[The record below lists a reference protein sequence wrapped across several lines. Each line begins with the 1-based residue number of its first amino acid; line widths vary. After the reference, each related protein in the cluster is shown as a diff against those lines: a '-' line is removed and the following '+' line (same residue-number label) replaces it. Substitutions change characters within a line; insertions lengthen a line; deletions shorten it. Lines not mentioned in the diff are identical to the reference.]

1 MEDTSILPKE
11 VATMLRTPRAY
22 APEATSYVVIVPVLM
37 IVIPPIHRFA
47 MGQAGLPA
55 RYCIAPIRLFN
66 VT

>member
-1 MEDTSILPKE
+1 MLPRFGGYLNTTE
-11 VATMLRTPRAY
+11 GGGHNAENTRAY

-55 RYCIAPIRLFN
+55 R
-66 VT
+66 